1 LVLLSHCI
9 NVHSLALSAKDY
21 SHPGSLVLLGWFRA
35 WSVPDH
41 GVTEEVSASTFKAK
55 LFLSLFVISG
65 DVKDDVLV
73 SLVCAWLRL
82 GGDDLVDVF
91 VQDSPI
97 QEINE
102 LLI

>member
-1 LVLLSHCI
+1 
-9 NVHSLALSAKDY
+9 LSAKDY
-21 SHPGSLVLLGWFRA
+21 PRPSSLVLLGWFGA

-41 GVTEEVSASTFKAK
+41 RVTEEVSASTFKTK
-55 LFLSLFVISG
+55 LLFSLFVISG
-65 DVKDDVLV
+65 DAKDDVLI
-73 SLVCAWLRL
+73 SLIHGWLRL
-82 GGDDLVDVF
+82 GGDDLVDVL